1 MKNILIY
8 GIYVIFLKKSS
19 KNMWANQNKWA
30 DVFFSVDV
38 TLRASFAAKHKL
50 LSSKAVLAFWECA
63 ARIQGS
69 YRVLPV
75 SLESMEKVVK
85 TTAFRNLA
93 NSLVFVF
100 LASAEKHSHSDA
112 LLGLEANRL
121 LIRDSENRFALVRL
135 QLWRNRRG
143 VFCRHS
149 VCYKD
154 AQYVH
159 IVQLHVGKN
168 QAKLCVLLTPFLT

>member
-1 MKNILIY
+1 
-8 GIYVIFLKKSS
+8 
-19 KNMWANQNKWA
+19 MWANQNKWA

-50 LSSKAVLAFWECA
+50 LSSKAVLAFWKCA

-100 LASAEKHSHSDA
+100 LASALRFEPRKTFPQCASDA
-112 LLGLEANRL
+112 PLGLEANRL

-135 QLWRNRRG
+135 QLWGNRRG
-143 VFCRHS
+143 VFCRHL